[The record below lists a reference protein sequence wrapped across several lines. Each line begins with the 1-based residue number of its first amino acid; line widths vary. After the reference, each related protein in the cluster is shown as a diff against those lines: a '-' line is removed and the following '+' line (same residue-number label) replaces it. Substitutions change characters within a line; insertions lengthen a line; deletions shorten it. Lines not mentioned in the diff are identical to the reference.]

1 MGSRYRVHE
10 LNTDNYFTVADFR
23 NLTMDQTIMGGDD
36 KPMQCAN
43 VWLADPDRNH
53 YKGTMFHPA
62 GVPEGW
68 LNTYEG
74 LAVKPVKGDWSLF
87 QDHIHTNVCGGR
99 TDYYNWLTEWMAHI
113 VQKPDQ
119 KIGTAIVIR
128 GLKGTGKT
136 VFVDHFGHLFG
147 SHFQTL
153 NSGSQVTNRFNT
165 VYERCILLCADE
177 AVWGGDKKGEGI
189 LKGLITA
196 PKIFIERKFF
206 AGEERDNF
214 THFIFT
220 TNSEWAVPASEDERR
235 YFVLDI
241 GQEWLENFDKFA
253 ALQKQMENGGYEAM
267 LYDLLEL
274 KIMENLRK
282 PMVTEALTEQVHLNE
297 HICIQFWRHKV
308 AEADPD
314 TWPGEIMKNR
324 LYQEMVDYCTQRK
337 SRQIIISDKLFF
349 KKLRDFIDPWE
360 ETRKTNLV
368 NPTQGRVRYLTLPDH
383 KTCTEALL

>member
-1 MGSRYRVHE
+1 MNKITKNFNRRWATVVMGSQYRVHE
-10 LNTDNYFTVADFR
+10 LNTDRYFTIADFR

-36 KPMQCAN
+36 KPMQCSN

-53 YKGTMFHPA
+53 YKGVMFHPA
-62 GVPEGW
+62 GVPKGW

-74 LAVKPVKGDWSLF
+74 LTVEPVKGDWSLF

-99 TDYYNWLTEWMAHI
+99 TDYYNWLIEWMGHI

-136 VFVDHFGHLFG
+136 VFADHFGYLFG
-147 SHFQTL
+147 NHFQTL

-206 AGEERDNF
+206 DGKERDNF
-214 THFIFT
+214 THF
-220 TNSEWAVPASEDERR
+220 DM
-235 YFVLDI
+235 

-267 LYDLLEL
+267 LYDLLNL

-282 PMVTEALTEQVHLNE
+282 PIVTKALIEQVYLNE

-314 TWPGEIMKNR
+314 TWPIEIMKSR
-324 LYQEMVDYCTQRK
+324 LYQEMVDYCVQRK
-337 SRQIIISDKLFF
+337 SRQMIVSNAIFF
-349 KKLRDFIDPWE
+349 KKLRNFINPWV
-360 ETRKTNLV
+360 ETKKTNPV
-368 NPTQGRVRYLTLPDH
+368 NPTQGRVRYLTLPNH
-383 KTCTEALL
+383 KICTEALL